1 MDVVFLRLWTASDM
15 RFALI
20 LCNAL
25 FFNVSVTQYQAYLG
39 LLLEKLDDP
48 RFNSAIQDSRMY
60 WERFLHI
67 STKYIVFILAD
78 PGGSAV

>member
-1 MDVVFLRLWTASDM
+1 M

-20 LCNAL
+20 LCNGL

-48 RFNSAIQDSRMY
+48 RFNSAIQDSRIY
-60 WERFLHI
+60 WEKFLHI

-78 PGGSAV
+78 PSGSAV

>member
-1 MDVVFLRLWTASDM
+1 M